1 MSFLIQWFYI
11 LALALW
17 VGGMVFF
24 SFLTTPVIFSSL
36 PREMAGQVLAALFP
50 RYYQLG
56 FVCGGVLLAMTLLEA
71 LLVRHLPLLRLILI
85 GIMVGMTLYAGLSL
99 RPQIHDLKVEMRA
112 VEETSPRGEELKKQF
127 SQAHRLSVIL
137 NMVVL
142 VCGLFL
148 VGILAF
154 RLRL

>member
-1 MSFLIQWFYI
+1 MSFLLQWFYI

-24 SFLTTPVIFSSL
+24 SFLTTPVIFSTL
-36 PREMAGQVLAALFP
+36 PKEMAGQVLAALFP

-56 FVCGGVLLAMTLLEA
+56 YLCGGILLAMTLIEA
-71 LLVRHLPLLRLILI
+71 LLVRHLPLIRLLFI
-85 GIMVGMTLYAGLSL
+85 GLMVGMTLYAGMAL
-99 RPQIHDLKVEMRA
+99 RPQIHDLKVEIRT
-112 VEETSPRGEELKKQF
+112 VEEASPRGGELKKQF
-127 SQAHRLSVIL
+127 SRAHRLSVIL
-137 NMVVL
+137 NMIVL
-142 VCGLFL
+142 ACGLFL

>member
-24 SFLTTPVIFSSL
+24 SFFTTPVIFSTL
-36 PREMAGQVLAALFP
+36 PKEMAGQVLAGLFP

-56 FVCGGVLLAMTLLEA
+56 YACGGVMLATTLIEA
-71 LLVRHLPLLRLILI
+71 LLVRHLPLVRLLLI
-85 GIMVGMTLYAGLSL
+85 AVMMGMSLYAGMAL

-112 VEETSPRGEELKKQF
+112 VEESSPRGEELKKHF

-137 NMVVL
+137 NMIVL
-142 VCGLFL
+142 SCGLFL
-148 VGILAF
+148 IGILAF

>member
-24 SFLTTPVIFSSL
+24 SFFTTPVIFSQL
-36 PREMAGQVLAALFP
+36 PKEMAGQLLAALFP

-56 FVCGGVLLAMTLLEA
+56 YGCGGILLITALLEA
-71 LLVRHLPLLRLILI
+71 LLVRHLPWIRLILI
-85 GIMVGMTLYAGLSL
+85 AVMMGGTLYAGMVV
-99 RPQIHDLKVEMRA
+99 RPQVHDLKVEMRT
-112 VEETSPRGEELKKQF
+112 VEEETPRAEELKKRF
-127 SQAHRLSVIL
+127 SQAHRLSVLL
-137 NMVVL
+137 NMIVL

>member
-24 SFLTTPVIFSSL
+24 SFFTTPVIFSAL
-36 PREMAGQVLAALFP
+36 PKDMAGQVISALFP

-56 FVCGGVLLAMTLLEA
+56 FFCGGMLLGTTLIEA
-71 LLVRHLPLLRLILI
+71 LLVRHLPLVRLILI
-85 GIMVGMTLYAGLSL
+85 GIMMGMTLYAGLAL
-99 RPQIHDLKVEMRA
+99 RPRVHDLKVEMRT
-112 VEETSPRGEELKKQF
+112 VEETSPRGEALKKQF

-137 NMVVL
+137 NMIVL
-142 VCGLFL
+142 MCGLFL